1 MLDKIDNIYITGY
14 DVDGQNVVYK
24 IIPIDGSVP
33 QINFVIDSSEV
44 YPIGIG
50 RDMDDVRNWDRFIDT
65 PKRTV
70 HISAETKELHIITG
84 IEAKDA
90 IDQNKLLQLLSEEAS

>member
-1 MLDKIDNIYITGY
+1 MLNKIDNIYITGY
-14 DVDGQNVVYK
+14 DVDWQNVVYK
-24 IIPIDGSVP
+24 IVPIDGSVP
-33 QINFVIDSSEV
+33 QINFVIDPSEV
-44 YPIGIG
+44 YPIG
-50 RDMDDVRNWDRFIDT
+50 RDMDDVRNWGRFIDT

-70 HISAETKELHIITG
+70 YISAETKELHIMTG

>member
-14 DVDGQNVVYK
+14 DVDGQNVVYN
-24 IIPIDGSVP
+24 IVPIDGSVP
-33 QINFVIDSSEV
+33 QINFVIDPSGV
-44 YPIGIG
+44 YPIGC
-50 RDMDDVRNWDRFIDT
+50 DMDDVRNWGRFIET
-65 PKRTV
+65 PKRTITV
-70 HISAETKELHIITG
+70 SAEIEELHIMTG

>member
-14 DVDGQNVVYK
+14 DVDGQNVVCK
-24 IIPIDGSVP
+24 IVPIDGSVP
-33 QINFVIDSSEV
+33 QISFVVDSSEV
-44 YPIGIG
+44 YPTG
-50 RDMDDVRNWDRFIDT
+50 RDMDDVRNWGRFIDT
-65 PKRTV
+65 PKSTV
-70 HISAETKELHIITG
+70 YISAETKELHIMKG

>member
-24 IIPIDGSVP
+24 IVPIDGSVP

-44 YPIGIG
+44 YPIG
-50 RDMDDVRNWDRFIDT
+50 RDMDDVRNWGRFIDI
-65 PKRTV
+65 PNGTV
-70 HISAETKELHIITG
+70 YISAETKELHIMTG

>member
-24 IIPIDGSVP
+24 IVPIDGSVP
-33 QINFVIDSSEV
+33 QINFGIDSSEV
-44 YPIGIG
+44 YPIG
-50 RDMDDVRNWDRFIDT
+50 RDMDDVRNLGRFIET

-70 HISAETKELHIITG
+70 YISAGTKELHIMTG

>member
-24 IIPIDGSVP
+24 IVPIDGSVP
-33 QINFVIDSSEV
+33 QISFVVDSPEV
-44 YPIGIG
+44 CHIAPG
-50 RDMDDVRNWDRFIDT
+50 MDDIRNWGRFIYT

-70 HISAETKELHIITG
+70 HISAEIEELHIMTG